1 MPNRSELKVRVLSA
15 PAAAAPNVDIWCIF
29 ALCIIGAL
37 ASIDFAAYVQS
48 AAAWSGACGQSCL
61 LLMSP

>member
-1 MPNRSELKVRVLSA
+1 MPNRSELKVRVLPA
-15 PAAAAPNVDIWCIF
+15 PAAAAPDVDIWCIF

-48 AAAWSGACGQSCL
+48 AAWSSACGQSCI